1 MLVITSAVGIIV
13 VLMTYFAAIGP
24 RRTRARE
31 GKDNKRASM
40 ERHSS
45 VSSVSAWSPE
55 DVQVWLTAR
64 GYNKVRYCAMLEP
77 KDKEM
82 KGWGKETA
90 TYVLMDLTSV
100 HFVG

>member
-1 MLVITSAVGIIV
+1 MLIITSAVGIIV
-13 VLMTYFAAIGP
+13 VLVTYFAAIGP

-31 GKDNKRASM
+31 TGGDNKRPSM

-64 GYNKVRYCAMLEP
+64 GYNKVRYCARLEP
-77 KDKEM
+77 KDKET

-90 TYVLMDLTSV
+90 TY
-100 HFVG
+100 